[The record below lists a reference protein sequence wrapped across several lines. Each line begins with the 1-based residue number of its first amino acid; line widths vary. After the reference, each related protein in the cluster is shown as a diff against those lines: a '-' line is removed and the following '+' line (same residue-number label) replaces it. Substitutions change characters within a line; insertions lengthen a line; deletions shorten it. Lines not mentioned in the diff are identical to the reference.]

1 KNRSLLNCKVGWRHA
16 PPADL
21 LSKMPPA
28 FADDAEFPCI
38 AHARRQALLKV
49 QRELTIITTTITIII
64 LGRAASVRAKA
75 WTSALPLAFGS
86 LRPDGLH
93 WRGRQSVVLKLRC
106 AKSHR
111 TGRWPAILA
120 SSTIWSRCT
129 LLMPWC
135 SGRMLLRC
143 EAHLPFASFS

>member
-1 KNRSLLNCKVGWRHA
+1 NSWHGCSGNPECRPVRRTLAQSISLRLSPTAKNRSLLNCKVGWRHA

-64 LGRAASVRAKA
+64 LGRAASVRAKP
-75 WTSALPLAFGS
+75 WTSALPLPFGS
-86 LRPDGLH
+86 LRPHGLH
-93 WRGRQSVVLKLRC
+93 
-106 AKSHR
+106 
-111 TGRWPAILA
+111 
-120 SSTIWSRCT
+120 
-129 LLMPWC
+129 
-135 SGRMLLRC
+135 
-143 EAHLPFASFS
+143 